1 MKNKK
6 GFTLTEILLAVMIV
20 GVVGVTLAAMSTAAS
35 RESGVGKNKMILREN
50 LTVAMRQL
58 RQDLASAHQVLYV
71 QGPLASA
78 NGPSQPKLLLK
89 LNIGSNFEGHHI
101 PGSVGAN
108 PRNIYYC
115 FVPGGVKERGPWKV
129 FPGNGNAAV
138 ANDDGVIYRGVL
150 GRNDPNYSNYTC
162 IGVENNALF
171 SPWLSHVKFISSS
184 TNMFGVGTYPVP
196 LFAVVGQ
203 EDSSYTKGD
212 DNRTNLGTQIKVNL
226 IVEILSSP
234 LVNDAVEEVFVT
246 GNGFRE
252 PEA

>member
-6 GFTLTEILLAVMIV
+6 GFTLTEILLAIMIM

-58 RQDLASAHQVLYV
+58 RQDLSSAHQVVYV
-71 QGPLASA
+71 RGPLASA
-78 NGPSQPKLLLK
+78 DPSHPKLLLK
-89 LNIGSNFEGHHI
+89 LNIGGNFEGHHI
-101 PGSVGAN
+101 PGPIGDE
-108 PRNIYYC
+108 PKYIYYC
-115 FVPGGVKERGPWKV
+115 FVVGNTSSRGNWLV
-129 FPGNGNAAV
+129 FPSGAK
-138 ANDDGVIYRGVL
+138 DDGVIYRGVL
-150 GRNDPNYSNYTC
+150 GRNDPNYSSYDCT
-162 IGVENNALF
+162 GVGSNALF
-171 SPWLSHVKFISSS
+171 SPWLSHVKFISSN
-184 TNMFGVGTYPVP
+184 TNMSGLGTYPVP

-212 DNRTNLGTQIKVNL
+212 DNHTNLGTQIKVNL

-252 PEA
+252 PEP